1 VFLGV
6 DGGGTKTALCV
17 LTEQGE
23 VLAELLAPS
32 CYHLEGDGTTDVTR
46 DVLAAAVARVCAEAG
61 TAPAAVEFAFFGLPA
76 YGEVASDVPVL
87 DALPADL
94 LGHDRYAVDNDVV
107 AGWAG
112 SLGGADGIGVV
123 SGTGSIAYGRNGTR
137 AARVGGWGEGFG
149 DEGSGHWLGLR
160 ALQEFSRMSDG
171 RRAPG
176 PLLDVLREHLSLR
189 TDLEVVDVVLNRW
202 RRSRREV
209 AALSRPLVEAARRG
223 DAVAAGVLEEAAA
236 ELVALVVA
244 ARARTGFADDAVV
257 PVSRSGGVLAVPEVA
272 EGFARRL
279 SALGGYDVR
288 TPRFEPSRGA
298 ALLAARLAGRTLAPQ
313 ALERVER
320 TAAEVVDATGVVAGW
335 NPAVVPGSGISK

>member
-1 VFLGV
+1 MSAAGPRVFLGV

-17 LTEQGE
+17 LTEEGA
-23 VLAELLAPS
+23 VLAELVAPS

-46 DVLAAAVARVCAEAG
+46 DVLSAAVTTVCDLAG
-61 TAPAAVEFAFFGLPA
+61 TAPADLTHAFFGLPA
-76 YGEVASDVPVL
+76 YGEVAADVPVL

-112 SLGGADGIGVV
+112 SLGGTDGIGVV
-123 SGTGSIAYGRNGTR
+123 SGTGSIAYGRNGSR
-137 AARVGGWGEGFG
+137 GARVGGWGEGFG

-176 PLLDVLREHLSLR
+176 PLLDVLREHLALS
-189 TDLEVVDVVLNRW
+189 TDLELVDVVLNRW

-236 ELVALVVA
+236 ELVDLVVA
-244 ARARTGFADDAVV
+244 VRVRAGFPDDAVV

-288 TPRFEPSRGA
+288 SPRFEPSRGA
-298 ALLAARLAGRTLAPQ
+298 ALLAARFAGRPLSDGALA
-313 ALERVER
+313 RVEGTVAR
-320 TAAEVVDATGVVAGW
+320 VVDATGAVAD
-335 NPAVVPGSGISK
+335 

>member
-1 VFLGV
+1 MAAVSAARAGVFLGV

-17 LTEQGE
+17 LTGEGE
-23 VLAELLAPS
+23 VLAELVAPS

-46 DVLAAAVARVCAEAG
+46 DVLSAAVTTVCELAG
-61 TAPAAVEFAFFGLPA
+61 TDPAELTHAFFGLPA
-76 YGEVASDVPVL
+76 YGEVAADVPVL

-112 SLGGADGIGVV
+112 SLGGSDGIGVV

-176 PLLDVLREHLSLR
+176 PLLDVLREHLALS
-189 TDLEVVDVVLNRW
+189 TDLELVDVVLNRW

-223 DAVAAGVLEEAAA
+223 DTVASGVLEEAAA
-236 ELVALVVA
+236 ELVDLVVA
-244 ARARTGFADDAVV
+244 VRVRAGFADDAVV

-272 EGFARRL
+272 GGFARRL

-288 TPRFEPSRGA
+288 SPRFEPSRGA
-298 ALLAARLAGRTLAPQ
+298 ALLAARFAGRPLTEDSLA
-313 ALERVER
+313 RVEA
-320 TAAEVVDATGVVAGW
+320 TVAVVVDATGGVAH
-335 NPAVVPGSGISK
+335 